1 MCNQTEVV
9 NVEDVKHI
17 ADAQSADTLVNY
29 VKLFDK
35 HMGLLSQK
43 PLNYATKMLLLL

>member
-43 PLNYATKMLLLL
+43 PLNYATKMLLF